1 MYNYLH
7 FYALIYM
14 RAFSFEPLKKKGKCE
29 MKKQNYVRA
38 IAVSAVM
45 GAVGFVLMLL
55 EFPLPFIIPSFI
67 KLDFSEI
74 PAIITAFA
82 FGPQY
87 GILVCLIKNLLHLF
101 ASSSAG
107 VGELSNF
114 LLGAVFTGVAGLI
127 YMRHKD
133 RRGALIG
140 ALVGSFAMAAVSVVT
155 NYFVVYPAYVALY
168 GMPMEAIIGMYQAI
182 LPASD
187 NLLKSLLIFNL
198 PFTFIK
204 GMIDAVV
211 CFAVYKRI
219 SPILKYGLKKQNG

>member
-1 MYNYLH
+1 
-7 FYALIYM
+7 
-14 RAFSFEPLKKKGKCE
+14 
-29 MKKQNYVRA
+29 MKKQNLVRG
-38 IAVSAVM
+38 IAVSGVM
-45 GAVGFVLMLL
+45 GAIGFVLMLL

-87 GILVCLIKNLLHLF
+87 GVLVCLIKNLIHLF
-101 ASSSAG
+101 VTTSAG

-127 YMRHKD
+127 YMKRKN
-133 RRGALIG
+133 RKGALVG
-140 ALVGSFAMAAVSVVT
+140 ALVGSFAMAAISVVT
-155 NYFVVYPAYVALY
+155 NYFVVYPAYVVLY

-182 LPASD
+182 LPTSD
-187 NLLKSLLIFNL
+187 TLLKSLLIFNL

-204 GMIDAVV
+204 GIIDAGL

>member
-1 MYNYLH
+1 MKRQS
-7 FYALIYM
+7 LI
-14 RAFSFEPLKKKGKCE
+14 RG
-29 MKKQNYVRA
+29 

-55 EFPLPFIIPSFI
+55 EFPMPFIIPAFI

-101 ASSSAG
+101 VSTSAG

-114 LLGAVFTGVAGLI
+114 LLGAIFTGVAGLI
-127 YMRHKD
+127 YMRSKN

-140 ALVGSFAMAAVSVVT
+140 AIVGSFAMAAISVLT
-155 NYFVVYPAYVALY
+155 NYIVVYPAYVVLY
-168 GMPMEAIIGMYQAI
+168 GMPMEGIIGMYQAI

-187 NLLKSLLIFNL
+187 NLLKCLLIFNL

-204 GMIDAVV
+204 GIIDAGV